1 MKFIGRMKIA
11 FSSEENSD
19 HRPFRE
25 LYMVKINYITSNDSS
40 KETASS
46 EYICSIYTYNTGL
59 IYNLGKLQFQL
70 KHALNYGLKL
80 VCVNINCCPQRIF
93 RICLGYF
100 VVLCGTLLSG
110 ISKIH

>member
-1 MKFIGRMKIA
+1 MKIA

-80 VCVNINCCPQRIF
+80 VCVNMNCRPP
-93 RICLGYF
+93 
-100 VVLCGTLLSG
+100 
-110 ISKIH
+110 